1 MKNET
6 LSIDEHNVA
15 HSQFTTYS
23 YETDSF
29 FDARL
34 AFYFQIVQE
43 AAGNHSA
50 VRGCSI
56 PTLQQEGKT
65 WVITR
70 SKIEVH
76 RYSRW
81 PEQVIVETWA
91 QEPIRLHLPR
101 VVRSFDE
108 GGEPIFT
115 AKTYWALIDLERGR
129 PIRPTTLVERIG
141 LPPSE
146 MQIDLSLTH
155 RLTYDDSHCTTL
167 VSYKPKIQYLDTD
180 SNQHVN
186 NISYLNW
193 ALESLPSEFRNRAKV
208 AQADVSW
215 IRQTYSGDD
224 ITVFTGS
231 EDEKILFGDEGL
243 LYHKIVRKEKDGGMT
258 TVWEGT
264 TRWENRITLR
274 GTPS

>member
-6 LSIDEHNVA
+6 MSIDEHNVA

-34 AFYFQIVQE
+34 AFYFEIVQE

-56 PTLQQEGKT
+56 PTLHQEGKT

-76 RYSRW
+76 RYSHW

-101 VVRSFDE
+101 VIRSVDE
-108 GGEPIFT
+108 AGEPIFT
-115 AKTYWALIDLERGR
+115 AKTYWALIDLEKGR
-129 PIRPTTLVERIG
+129 PMRPTTMVERIG
-141 LPPSE
+141 LPPLE
-146 MQIDLSLTH
+146 MQMDLSFSN
-155 RLTYDDSHCTTL
+155 RLTYEESHCITL

-180 SNQHVN
+180 SNLHVN

-193 ALESLPSEFRNRAKV
+193 ALESLPSAFRNRAKV
-208 AQADVSW
+208 AEADISW

-231 EDEKILFGDEGL
+231 EDEKILFGDEGV
-243 LYHKIVRKEKDGGMT
+243 LYHVIVRKEKDGGTT

-264 TRWENRITLR
+264 TRWENRSSLR

>member
-6 LSIDEHNVA
+6 LSIDEHNIA
-15 HSQFTTYS
+15 HTQFTTYS
-23 YETDSF
+23 YEADCF

-34 AFYFQIVQE
+34 AFYFQIIQE
-43 AAGNHSA
+43 AAGNHAA

-56 PTLQQEGKT
+56 PALHEEGNT

-76 RYSRW
+76 RYTQW
-81 PEQVIVETWA
+81 PEQVITETWA

-101 VVRSFDE
+101 VIRAFDE
-108 GGEPIFT
+108 QGYPIFT
-115 AKTYWALIDLERGR
+115 AKTYWALIDLKSGR
-129 PIRPTTLVERIG
+129 PLRPTSMSERIG
-141 LPPSE
+141 LPPLE
-146 MQIDLSLTH
+146 MQMDLSLTG
-155 RLTYDDSHCTTL
+155 RLSYEDSHCTTL
-167 VSYKPKIQYLDTD
+167 VTYKPKIQYLDTD

-193 ALESLPSEFRNRAKV
+193 ALESLPSEFRDRAKV
-208 AQADVSW
+208 AEADISW
-215 IRQTYSGDD
+215 IRQTFSGDD
-224 ITVFTGS
+224 ITVVTGS
-231 EDEKILFGDEGL
+231 VNEKILSGDEGL
-243 LYHKIVRKEKDGGMT
+243 LYHKIVRKEKDGSMT

-264 TRWENRITLR
+264 TRWENRASLR

>member
-15 HSQFTTYS
+15 HSEFTTFS

-34 AFYFQIVQE
+34 AFFFEIVQE

-76 RYSRW
+76 RYSHW

-108 GGEPIFT
+108 EGKPIFT

-129 PIRPTTLVERIG
+129 PIRPTTMVERIG
-141 LPPSE
+141 LPPLE
-146 MQIDLSLTH
+146 IQMDLSFSN
-155 RLTYDDSHCTTL
+155 RLTYEESHCITL

-180 SNQHVN
+180 SNLHVN

-193 ALESLPSEFRNRAKV
+193 ALESLPSAFRNRAKV

-224 ITVFTGS
+224 ITVYTGS
-231 EDEKILFGDEGL
+231 EDEKILFGEEGL

-274 GTPS
+274 GIPS